1 MLTVEPFRPAPNG
14 TISISAVSSASVT
27 GTLNATIAQ
36 NIAVRI
42 HNAGPQLAFVEFS
55 GVNSVVAITT
65 TSMPIPVGAIE
76 VVNIDQCAYAAAIT
90 TSGTATVYFTKGY
103 GL

>member
-1 MLTVEPFRPAPNG
+1 MLSVEPFRPAPNG

-42 HNAGPQLAFVEFS
+42 YNDGPSLAFVEF
-55 GVNSVVAITT
+55 GGTVATLAITT
-65 TSMPIPVGAIE
+65 TSMPVAVGAIE

-90 TSGTATVYFTKGY
+90 ASGTASVYFTKGY